1 MAASDLTAV
10 VAPKRQTH
18 GWRFWAVFPGLCF
31 SILLAGLDTSI
42 VATALPT
49 IVASL
54 HSGALYVWAVN
65 GYFLTTAAVQ
75 PIAGQLSDLFG
86 RRMPMILSIVFFALG
101 SGLCGGASNTA
112 MLIAARLIQ
121 GIGGGGLFVMVD
133 IIVADL
139 VPLRDRQKYMSIVMG
154 TFAIGT
160 FIGPIIGGVI
170 VSNISWRWV
179 FYINLPI
186 AGVALVLVIL
196 FLRVNSSHQGTLAS
210 RLARIDFT
218 GNILLMSSVVAVLIP
233 LTWGGTLYTWS
244 SWHILVPLFIGIV
257 GLAAFLYHQK
267 RYAAEPTM
275 PLRVYANST
284 SLLAYILT
292 FLHGIEM
299 SWLSF
304 FLPVYF
310 QVLLEASP
318 LRSGVDL
325 LAIVIPLM
333 PAGIAGGITIAVTG
347 RYKPTMVGGY
357 ALLSIG
363 AGLLTTL
370 DANSTTAE
378 WVVFQ
383 VIAGAGG
390 GLALTATLPAVQAPL
405 AEADVAVATASW
417 AFVRSFGSIWGAAI
431 PAAVFN
437 SRVDSLL
444 HKVSDEATRDVLAR
458 GGAYEHAT
466 RVFIKSFDGNPEL
479 KRELL
484 DIYTA
489 GIQEVWQVLIAF
501 TLVAVP
507 IAVFIKEVPLRKE
520 LVTEYGL
527 KEDED
532 GEKPDQSDLSVGATG
547 RESNHEGTELKALS
561 KRSEPSTT
569 KL

>member
-1 MAASDLTAV
+1 MASS
-10 VAPKRQTH
+10 PQNRETH

-49 IVASL
+49 IAADL
-54 HSGALYVWAVN
+54 RSGALYVWAIN

-75 PIAGQLSDLFG
+75 PLFGQASDIFG
-86 RRMPMILSIVFFALG
+86 RRMPMLLSIALFTLG
-101 SGLCGGASNTA
+101 SGLCGGAKNTP
-112 MLIAARLIQ
+112 MLIAARMIQ
-121 GIGGGGLFVMVD
+121 GLGGGGLFVMVD

-139 VPLRDRQKYMSIVMG
+139 VPLRDRQLYMSIVMG
-154 TFAIGT
+154 TFALGT

-170 VSNISWRWV
+170 VNDISWRWI

-186 AGVALVLVIL
+186 GGTALVLVFL
-196 FLRVNSSHQGTLAS
+196 FLRVHYKREGTLAA
-210 RLARIDFT
+210 RLKRVDFA
-218 GNILLMSSVVAVLIP
+218 GNLLLMGAVVAVLIA
-233 LTWGGTLYTWS
+233 LTWGGTLHPWD
-244 SWHILVPLFIGIV
+244 SWHVLVPLLV
-257 GLAAFLYHQK
+257 GTAGLIAFFFHQK
-267 RYAAEPTM
+267 IYAPEPTM
-275 PLRVYANST
+275 PVRLYSNST
-284 SLLAYILT
+284 SMLSYIVT

-333 PAGIAGGITIAVTG
+333 PAGIVGGLIIAKFG
-347 RYKPTMVGGY
+347 RYKPTMVAGY

-363 AGLLTTL
+363 VGCLTLL
-370 DANSTTAE
+370 DANSSTAK
-378 WVVFQ
+378 WVIFQ
-383 VIAGAGG
+383 LICGIGG

-405 AEADVAVATASW
+405 PESDVAIATACW

-431 PAAVFN
+431 PAAIFN

-444 HKVSDEATRDVLAR
+444 HKVSNPEVRELLKR

-466 RVFIKSFDGNPEL
+466 ASFMKSFNSDLTTKKEL
-479 KRELL
+479 I

-489 GIQEVWQVLIAF
+489 GVQQSWQVLIAF
-501 TLVAVP
+501 TVIAVP
-507 IAVFIKEVPLRKE
+507 LACLIKEVPLRKE
-520 LVTEYGL
+520 LVTEFGL
-527 KEDED
+527 VDADTKD
-532 GEKPDQSDLSVGATG
+532 GVSADDNNELAARATG
-547 RESNHEGTELKALS
+547 VD
-561 KRSEPSTT
+561 RSVAR
-569 KL
+569 